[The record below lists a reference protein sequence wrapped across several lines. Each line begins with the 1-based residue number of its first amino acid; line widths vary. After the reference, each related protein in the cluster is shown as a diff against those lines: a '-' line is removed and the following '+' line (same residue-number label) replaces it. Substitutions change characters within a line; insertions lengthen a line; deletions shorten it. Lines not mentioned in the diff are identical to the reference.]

1 MGRLVPTRVG
11 PRENKTLEAYKDH
24 FNAHRYSTDLIISNF
39 LREIHKDHYVMPVS
53 ASDCDALAYA
63 NAAHAKAELE
73 VGTEGYQAQRQFI
86 SANRRSDASED
97 RLSDRV
103 AFRKYYYTWNVKAFL
118 VYVAE

>member
-1 MGRLVPTRVG
+1 MSDLGRLVPTRVG
-11 PRENKTLEAYKDH
+11 PRENKTSEAYKDH

-53 ASDCDALAYA
+53 VSDCDAFAYA
-63 NAAHAKAELE
+63 NAAPAKAELE

-97 RLSDRV
+97 RVSDRV
-103 AFRKYYYTWNVKAFL
+103 AFRKYYYT
-118 VYVAE
+118 